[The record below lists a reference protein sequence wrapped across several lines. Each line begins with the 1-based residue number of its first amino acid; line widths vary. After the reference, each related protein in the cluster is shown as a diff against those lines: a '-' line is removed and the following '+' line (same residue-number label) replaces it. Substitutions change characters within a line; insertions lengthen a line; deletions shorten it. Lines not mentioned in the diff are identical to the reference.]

1 MGETNKKHVEEHI
14 EEPVNVIFRKY
25 SDGAIIALFPDLYCD
40 DAHRFCESYMHVGQH
55 SGASYIDVVAM
66 TKRATPAEYQE
77 LKEELERIGY
87 VLVVKLR
94 RFRKS

>member
-40 DAHRFCESYMHVGQH
+40 DAHRFIESYMHVGQP
-55 SGASYIDVVAM
+55 SG
-66 TKRATPAEYQE
+66 
-77 LKEELERIGY
+77 
-87 VLVVKLR
+87 
-94 RFRKS
+94 

>member
-55 SGASYIDVVAM
+55 SGASYVHVLAL

-77 LKEELERIGY
+77 LKEELERAGY
-87 VLVVKLR
+87 VLVMR
-94 RFRKS
+94 PSRARKS

>member
-40 DAHRFCESYMHVGQH
+40 DARRFCESYMHVGQH
-55 SGASYIDVVAM
+55 SGASYIDVVAI

-77 LKEELERIGY
+77 LKEQPERAGY
-87 VLVVKLR
+87 VLVVRLSR
-94 RFRKS
+94 ALKS